1 MPSERIVWFTWLAE
15 SVQKD
20 RLSRR
25 QGMVTRVQLRRRGGG
40 GGDAPRRRGS
50 RAGSSKGEAAVRTA
64 ADLHVFVW
72 WLGGVGDPAQSILET
87 GVQIDEQGLGV
98 LI

>member
-1 MPSERIVWFTWLAE
+1 MPAIRNAGFTWLAE
-15 SVQKD
+15 PVQKD

-25 QGMVTRVQLRRRGGG
+25 QGMVTRERLRRRGSARA
-40 GGDAPRRRGS
+40 DAPPQTRVCVRGHPRS
-50 RAGSSKGEAAVRTA
+50 TT
-64 ADLHVFVW
+64 LVFSME
-72 WLGGVGDPAQSILET
+72 LGGVWNPAQSILET

>member
-1 MPSERIVWFTWLAE
+1 MPAIGMLTLLGWP
-15 SVQKD
+15 
-20 RLSRR
+20 SRSKR
-25 QGMVTRVQLRRRGGG
+25 TGSAAGKAWSHACGCGGG
-40 GGDAPRRRGS
+40 AAAEATPPAGAVCVQGHPRGRRP
-50 RAGSSKGEAAVRTA
+50 RTA

-98 LI
+98 RI